1 MKLPVLKQEGI
12 TLIETLA
19 VVVISVIILISATT
33 ILTRSSSEHTK
44 QTNNT
49 EQLSEVRYVLKQ
61 ITKDIRMSTKIEK
74 NESNYIFKSKDS
86 SIIATYS
93 FNETARIIKRN
104 STDLARNIQVFNID
118 IDSSKILIKVKALN
132 QKEVQTELLFRSG
145 K

>member
-61 ITKDIRMSTKIEK
+61 ITKDMRMSTKIEK

>member
-1 MKLPVLKQEGI
+1 MKLPVLKQQGM

-61 ITKDIRMSTKIEK
+61 ITKDMRMSTKIEK